1 LGGFIAQI
9 GGDVMNDTP
18 QNPAVSAAQDAYR
31 AARDTNDTTTL
42 RVKECNATIAAL
54 EAETAEATAS
64 NDAEIDARATA
75 IAEGVQRPDLLLIDI
90 ASLDERLAVQRA
102 LAVKLGAILAECRA
116 KHQGAADELKRVRDG
131 AALAY
136 LQHVGASRASRL
148 SFEKFADFKL
158 GELLELAELQNFRA
172 GSAAQWNFSDFL
184 ATIRQP
190 MPESRKAAR
199 AAGLAKAFE
208 S

>member
-1 LGGFIAQI
+1 
-9 GGDVMNDTP
+9 MSDTP
-18 QNPAVSAAQDAYR
+18 LNPAVSAAQDAYR
-31 AARDTNDTTTL
+31 AARDTNDTTAL
-42 RVKECNATIAAL
+42 RVQECNAAIAAL
-54 EAETAEATAS
+54 EAETSDATAS

-75 IAEGVQRPDLLLIDI
+75 IAEGVQRPDMLLIDI
-90 ASLDERLAVQRA
+90 ASLDERLAVHRA

-136 LQHVGASRASRL
+136 LQHVGASRASRPP
-148 SFEKFADFKL
+148 FEKFAGFTL
-158 GELLELAELQNFRA
+158 GELLEFFELQNFRA
-172 GSAAQWNFSDFL
+172 GPAAQWNFSDFL

-190 MPESRKAAR
+190 TSETRKAAR

>member
-1 LGGFIAQI
+1 
-9 GGDVMNDTP
+9 MNDTP
-18 QNPAVSAAQDAYR
+18 QNPAVSAAQNAYR
-31 AARDTNDTTTL
+31 AARDTNDTTAL
-42 RVKECNATIAAL
+42 RVQECNATIAAL
-54 EAETAEATAS
+54 EAETSDATAS

-75 IAEGVQRPDLLLIDI
+75 IAEGIQRPDMLLIDI
-90 ASLDERLAVQRA
+90 ASLEERLAVQRA

-116 KHQGAADELKRVRDG
+116 KYQAAADELKRVRDG

-136 LQHVGASRASRL
+136 LQNVGASRASRL

-158 GELLELAELQNFRA
+158 GELLELSELQNFRA
-172 GSAAQWNFSDFL
+172 GSTAEWNFRDFL

-190 MPESRKAAR
+190 TPETRKAAR
-199 AAGLAKAFE
+199 AAGLGKAFQ

>member
-42 RVKECNATIAAL
+42 RVQECNATIAAL
-54 EAETAEATAS
+54 EAETAEATAR

-90 ASLDERLAVQRA
+90 ASLEERLAVQRA

-116 KHQGAADELKRVRDG
+116 KHQSAADNLKRVRDG
-131 AALAY
+131 AVLAH

-148 SFEKFADFKL
+148 SYEKFEDFTLKQLL
-158 GELLELAELQNFRA
+158 GLSELQNFRA

-190 MPESRKAAR
+190 TLESRKAAR